1 MEGMDVTYPYERR
14 HSRWYEQF
22 LLGLPFQL
30 LVGLSLVIALPSLER
45 WGWGFWQVLPDHR
58 VNTIVAIGVAFV
70 TIVLCL
76 RRFTRFPGVQVAAY
90 IAPTVSL
97 AFLVVVAILFFA
109 REEYTRQ
116 VLFTGYLASLIWFF
130 AGYFIGRRYRRLKI
144 AVVPAGQALKLQ
156 PSPRVEL
163 RHLSSPEPD
172 GTRYDAIVAD
182 LRSESLGAEWEKFL
196 AECTLCRIP
205 VYHVRQM
212 QESISGRVRIDHLS
226 ENEFGSLL
234 PSAIYA
240 RFKRVFD
247 IVGALLLLPALT
259 PIMLV
264 TAWAIKKDSA
274 GPALFLQ
281 QRMGYRGVPFKV
293 FKFRS
298 MYIDQRGKGFTDGD
312 DDPRI
317 TPVGKVI
324 RKYRLDELPQLFNV
338 LKGEMSFIGPRP
350 ESMELSEW
358 YERDVP
364 FFRYRHVV
372 RPGISGWAQVEQGYA
387 AEVDGMI
394 TKLQYDFFY
403 IKHFSLW
410 LDILIAFKTLRTI
423 FTGYGSR

>member
-1 MEGMDVTYPYERR
+1 MEVTHPYERR

-30 LVGLSLVIALPSLER
+30 LVGLPLVIALPALER
-45 WGWGFWQVLPDHR
+45 WGWGFWQVMPDHR
-58 VNTIVAIGVAFV
+58 TNTIVAIGLAFV
-70 TIVLCL
+70 AIMFCL

-97 AFLVVVAILFFA
+97 AFLVVVAILFFT
-109 REEYTRQ
+109 REDYTRQ

-144 AVVPAGQALKLQ
+144 AVVPVGQALKLQ

-163 RHLSSPEPD
+163 RQLRTPEPD

-182 LRSESLGAEWEKFL
+182 LRSDSLGPEWEKFL

-226 ENEFGSLL
+226 ENEFGSLM
-234 PSAIYA
+234 PSAMYA
-240 RFKRVFD
+240 GVKRCFD
-247 IVGALLLLPALT
+247 IFGALLLLPILT

-264 TAWAIKKDSA
+264 TALAIRKDSP

-281 QRMGYRGVPFKV
+281 QRMGYRGNPFKV

-317 TPVGKVI
+317 TRVGRVI

-350 ESMELSEW
+350 ESMQLSEW

-394 TKLQYDFFY
+394 TKLQYDFYY

-410 LDILIAFKTLRTI
+410 LDILVLFKTIKTV
-423 FTGYGSR
+423 FTGNGAR